1 MTPADI
7 HVTLDSALG
16 TFLALMFLEGL
27 VKPLARTLTRT
38 IFKKLDSQIHILPDW
53 LYDPDRNG

>member
-1 MTPADI
+1 MTSTDI
-7 HVTLDSALG
+7 HLMLDSALG

-38 IFKKLDSQIHILPDW
+38 IFKKLDAQIRILPDW
-53 LYDPDRNG
+53 LYDHDRNG